1 MKILSINGSPNREN
15 GNTHQL
21 LELFLAEAQKAGAEV
36 ESVFVADLDVK
47 PCRGCFE
54 CWKSGGDC
62 VIDDDM
68 RWLLPKIVEAD
79 VVVMGAPLYVYHMP
93 AIMKA
98 IVDRTIPTASP
109 KQVVVDGESRHLS
122 KDGRE
127 SGGAF
132 VLLSVCGFWEVE
144 NFDNLS
150 QWMEILCR
158 QSNARFAGKLLRPHA
173 YAFSKMPSLAPAKG
187 KVLKALKQAARELV
201 NEGQISPE
209 TEAAVATDLI
219 SREAYMRAVNSSW

>member
-1 MKILSINGSPNREN
+1 MKILALNGSPNREN

-21 LELFLAEAQKAGAEV
+21 LTPFLTEAAKAGAEV
-36 ESVFVADLDVK
+36 ESIFVADLDVK
-47 PCRGCFE
+47 PCRGCFQ
-54 CWKSGGDC
+54 CWKTGGDC

-98 IVDRTIPTASP
+98 VVDRTIPSASP

-122 KDGRE
+122 RDGRE

-132 VLLSVCGFWEVE
+132 VLASVCGFWETA
-144 NFDNLS
+144 NFNHLCD
-150 QWMEILCR
+150 WMEILCR

-173 YAFSKMPSLAPAKG
+173 YAFSKMPALAPAKG

-201 NEGQISPE
+201 NDGQVSPE
-209 TEAAVATDLI
+209 TEAAVAADLI
-219 SREAYMRAVNSSW
+219 SREAYMRAVNQSW